1 MILQEIRFYM
11 DEKSNGGTAPETTV
25 EDEMKLAFEWA
36 LDMRNHWVWKSGER
50 AFQLPEGWR
59 NRANLDLERT
69 HEEWDDAM
77 VSLGICYRTELLAP
91 NLKGPAL
98 GTLQFFL
105 KAGINN
111 PLIERE
117 NGRYF
122 GCEDCQEQKTV
133 SNYNGYHWYCESCY
147 RLNAKASDGYHAA
160 RHEFGRK
167 PATWLY
173 RPANV

>member
-1 MILQEIRFYM
+1 M

-25 EDEMKLAFEWA
+25 NDEMKLAFEWA

-59 NRANLDLERT
+59 NEANLDLDST
-69 HEEWDDAM
+69 NEEWDDAM
-77 VSLGICYRTELLAP
+77 VSLGICYRTEL
-91 NLKGPAL
+91 

-111 PLIERE
+111 PLIEQE
-117 NGRYF
+117 NGRFF
-122 GCEDCQEQKTV
+122 GCEDCKPHGSASGGT
-133 SNYNGYHWYCESCY
+133 WYCGSCY
-147 RLNAKASDGYHAA
+147 RLNNKANLGYHAA
-160 RHEFGRK
+160 RREFGRK